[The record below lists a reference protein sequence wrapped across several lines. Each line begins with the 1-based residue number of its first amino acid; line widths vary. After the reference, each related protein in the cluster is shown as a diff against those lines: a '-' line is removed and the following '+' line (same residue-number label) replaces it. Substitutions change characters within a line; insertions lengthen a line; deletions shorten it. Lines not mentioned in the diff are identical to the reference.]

1 VGANHSAQ
9 LDALGD
15 PTRRA
20 ILSRLVN
27 DGALPVV
34 EIARDF
40 PMSRPAISQHLRVL
54 KDAHLVVDR
63 AEGTRR
69 LYAVNPDALASL
81 RRYFEGFWL
90 QALASFKRTAEQEAR
105 RTKRRKED
113 SRAGRRTKQEEHR

>member
-1 VGANHSAQ
+1 VDANHSAQ

-54 KDAHLVVDR
+54 KDAHLVVAR
-63 AEGTRR
+63 ADGTRR

-90 QALASFKRTAEQEAR
+90 QALASFKRTVEQEAR
-105 RTKRRKED
+105 KTKRR
-113 SRAGRRTKQEEHR
+113 